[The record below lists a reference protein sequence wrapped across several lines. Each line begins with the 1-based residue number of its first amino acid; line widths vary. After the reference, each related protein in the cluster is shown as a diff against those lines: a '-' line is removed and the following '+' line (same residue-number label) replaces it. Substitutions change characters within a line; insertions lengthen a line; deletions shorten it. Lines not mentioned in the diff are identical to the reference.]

1 MDHPVYYGPK
11 LLSWFLF
18 LCCRRRFEDDAPFN
32 EMLEVLD
39 RMYQKE
45 ACFDNNFI
53 RTYIT
58 DSMLFVW
65 RLMRLIPAR
74 VDMDIISSKAVIIIP
89 GSSSNS
95 SSSSR
100 HQSSAVGSSGGG
112 GRHQSSAVGSSS
124 SRQPPPPPLSPSSL
138 LMQGPIMI
146 TSALSKIVSSYTGGN
161 SSSSNGISSGGGGG
175 LLPSGSLV
183 QLVIQSSQSWYIPPY
198 LVHISAV
205 FGRVT
210 KVKVTTTMTFDPAT
224 GKIVHEKDYVHN
236 WYVAPLLLRFLVG
249 CSTPLVST
257 LTGAVPDVVV
267 RSASW
272 LGSHLLW

>member
-1 MDHPVYYGPK
+1 
-11 LLSWFLF
+11 
-18 LCCRRRFEDDAPFN
+18 
-32 EMLEVLD
+32 
-39 RMYQKE
+39 MYLKE

-65 RLMRLIPAR
+65 QLMRLIPAR
-74 VDMDIISSKAVIIIP
+74 VGMDIISSKAVIIIP
-89 GSSSNS
+89 GSGNS
-95 SSSSR
+95 GSGGSR
-100 HQSSAVGSSGGG
+100 HSSAAADS
-112 GRHQSSAVGSSS
+112 SSS
-124 SRQPPPPPLSPSSL
+124 SRQPPMSPSSL
-138 LMQGPIMI
+138 LMQGPVMI
-146 TSALSKIVSSYTGGN
+146 STALTKLVSSYTGVTG
-161 SSSSNGISSGGGGG
+161 SSSSSGTGSVGTSSDSGGGF
-175 LLPSGSLV
+175 LPPGSLV

-210 KVKVTTTMTFDPAT
+210 KVNVTTTMTIDPAT

-272 LGSHLLW
+272 LGRHLLW